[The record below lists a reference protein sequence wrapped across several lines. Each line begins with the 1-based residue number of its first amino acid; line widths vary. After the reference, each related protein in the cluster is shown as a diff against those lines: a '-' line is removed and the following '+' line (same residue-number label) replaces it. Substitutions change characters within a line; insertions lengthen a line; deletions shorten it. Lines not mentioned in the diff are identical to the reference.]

1 METYLILNESLLS
14 RTYRLK
20 SDLACRNIITDI
32 DLIFPHNEI
41 LKTKHSF
48 EKKFMGVF
56 SLLTMPN
63 AIFTYVVKINEKMKE
78 GTLEMLVINGA
89 QRNRVELQR
98 IAYKIMQSF
107 GYFLTNAYK

>member
-1 METYLILNESLLS
+1 
-14 RTYRLK
+14 
-20 SDLACRNIITDI
+20 
-32 DLIFPHNEI
+32 
-41 LKTKHSF
+41 
-48 EKKFMGVF
+48 MGVF